1 VKQIYSFFSFLPALF
16 LSLDALANIDEYY
29 LHPIQSSASNFG
41 NTGLYETPNARVMS
55 PASLRINFSSSY
67 PFEYTSLTAT
77 PFNWMEATYRYA
89 EIKNK
94 RYGQSFY
101 SDNQSLKDKG
111 FDLKILLREEQ
122 QLLPALAVGLRDI
135 AGTGLFSSE
144 YIVTTKRIGSF
155 DISTGLGWGIL
166 GSADNISN
174 PFEDLDD
181 AFINR
186 NAEHGEG
193 GQFSFKSWFSR
204 KLHSSE
210 Y

>member
-1 VKQIYSFFSFLPALF
+1 MKQIYSFFSFLPALF

-144 YIVTTKRIGSF
+144 
-155 DISTGLGWGIL
+155 
-166 GSADNISN
+166 
-174 PFEDLDD
+174 
-181 AFINR
+181 
-186 NAEHGEG
+186 
-193 GQFSFKSWFSR
+193 
-204 KLHSSE
+204 
-210 Y
+210 